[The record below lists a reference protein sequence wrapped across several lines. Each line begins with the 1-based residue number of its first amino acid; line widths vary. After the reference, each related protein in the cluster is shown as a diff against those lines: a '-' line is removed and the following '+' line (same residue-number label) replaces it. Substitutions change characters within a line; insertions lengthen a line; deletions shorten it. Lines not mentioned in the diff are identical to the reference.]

1 MASITDILE
10 FLDDEKIERLSKKIT
25 EEYYEL
31 DKGALRR
38 WGSVGKEKTLYST
51 KKTLKK
57 LETFVYLNDIQSFIE
72 YMDWLVLVMTSRNI
86 KFKIIYEHTNI
97 CYKVMKL
104 EARREK
110 LESKK
115 KSAEKCI
122 QFLEAGINH
131 LDVIKNLQKI
141 A

>member
-1 MASITDILE
+1 M
-10 FLDDEKIERLSKKIT
+10 DDEKIERLSKKIT
-25 EEYYEL
+25 DEYYEL

-57 LETFVYLNDIQSFIE
+57 LETFVYLNDIQGFIK
-72 YMDWLVLVMTSRNI
+72 YLDWLVLVMTSRDI

-97 CYKVMKL
+97 CYKIIKL
-104 EARREK
+104 EVKKEK

-115 KSAEKCI
+115 KSAKKCI
-122 QFLEAGINH
+122 QFLEEGIKHLEGIN
-131 LDVIKNLQKI
+131 NLQKVG
-141 A
+141 